1 LLILNVVSI
10 IFLPLTFMAQF
21 YSMGVDT
28 FPHNKNG
35 NVDMPLSY
43 ATSRVFGLG
52 LTIAASVVGL
62 AFTLNFFMMETTWK
76 RAANVLR
83 RKDCGRRNIDAAERK
98 EVLARTS
105 PEKDRVS
112 IISYHSYDPRVSPTR
127 TSISTWLRSWTASN
141 GEGDREKEGDEIFEP

>member
-28 FPHNKNG
+28 FPHNSSG
-35 NVDMPLSY
+35 NVDMPLGY
-43 ATSRVFGLG
+43 ATSRVFGIG

-62 AFTLNFFMMETTWK
+62 AFTLNFFMLESTWK
-76 RAANVLR
+76 RAADVLR
-83 RKDCGRRNIDAAERK
+83 KRDGGLGNMDAAERK

-105 PEKDRVS
+105 PGRDTVS
-112 IISYHSYDPRVSPTR
+112 VISYHSYDPRMSPTK
-127 TSISTWLRSWTASN
+127 TTISTWFRSWKSSN
-141 GEGDREKEGDEIFEP
+141 GESDREKEVDEAFEP